1 MESGFIVK
9 QKKDWDDDA
18 FRKFFID
25 MSIIGN
31 LYGVRT
37 TCNVIEN
44 TVLDDVD
51 KMGSTASSKFSSIL
65 SHSNTNYKEYVNKS
79 YADLE
84 LTSNGHHLTTPK
96 AS

>member
-1 MESGFIVK
+1 MGSGFIVK

-31 LYGVRT
+31 LYAVRT
-37 TCNVIEN
+37 TRNSIEN

-51 KMGSTASSKFSSIL
+51 KIGSTTFFKFNSIL
-65 SHSNTNYKEYVNKS
+65 R
-79 YADLE
+79 
-84 LTSNGHHLTTPK
+84 PF
-96 AS
+96 

>member
-1 MESGFIVK
+1 MGSGFIVK

-31 LYGVRT
+31 LYAIRT
-37 TCNVIEN
+37 TRNSIKN

-51 KMGSTASSKFSSIL
+51 KIGSTRFSNLAQS
-65 SHSNTNYKEYVNKS
+65 
-79 YADLE
+79 
-84 LTSNGHHLTTPK
+84 
-96 AS
+96 

>member
-1 MESGFIVK
+1 MWSGFIVK

-31 LYGVRT
+31 LYAVRT
-37 TCNVIEN
+37 TRNIIEN

-51 KMGSTASSKFSSIL
+51 KIDSTPLFKFSSIL
-65 SHSNTNYKEYVNKS
+65 R
-79 YADLE
+79 
-84 LTSNGHHLTTPK
+84 PF
-96 AS
+96 

>member
-1 MESGFIVK
+1 MWSGFIVK

-31 LYGVRT
+31 LYAVRT
-37 TCNVIEN
+37 TRNIIEN

-51 KMGSTASSKFSSIL
+51 KIGSTPLFKFSSIL
-65 SHSNTNYKEYVNKS
+65 R
-79 YADLE
+79 
-84 LTSNGHHLTTPK
+84 PF
-96 AS
+96 